1 MSLRGLCVF
10 ACFLFALTG
19 AFAQS
24 TTASMLGVVHDPSG
38 AVIPNA
44 EVTATDTQTTLSRTT
59 QTDGAGSYL
68 ITNLPIGQYQLRVVA
83 PGFESYVQ
91 NGITLDVNANARVDA
106 TLKTGST
113 SQTVQVTAESTGVD
127 THTAAVGEVVD
138 RERIQELPLNGRNAM
153 QLAAVVPGV
162 TNILAAPPVQ
172 TQSRSSP
179 SITVSGGRD
188 TQNEFRFDGVSWK
201 NITQN
206 TAFNLPNPDALQE
219 FQILTSSPSAE
230 YGRYSGGIILAV
242 TRSGSNQFHGT
253 AWEYLR
259 NTALNSRNYFIRAP
273 QPKPTLIQNQF
284 GFTGG
289 GPVVRN
295 KLFYFGSYQGMR
307 IRQSQVLSSAFPPTE
322 AQRAGNFGSTVLKNP
337 RTGGVYNGT
346 IPSSDFDPVAINIL
360 NKYVPL
366 ANNSN
371 GQLTQ
376 LVSSPT
382 NDYQFLV
389 RGDYTVSNTNNLFA
403 RFFQENGTVQS
414 QAGNVSPYDPD
425 ITGTIAR
432 SLSVQD
438 TQSIGAKLLNEGR
451 LGVERVNSTVTELVH
466 TQLSDLGAIFP
477 GVETPQLPNLNVN
490 GFFNL
495 NNTDLFVEHDNIYQA
510 GDTLRWNYGQHS
522 ISLGG
527 EFERLELYNF
537 GSSGNNGTF
546 TFDGSQ
552 TGNAFADFLI
562 GRPVGLLQASPYQR
576 NVKTWDGYLFVE
588 DDVHLTPRLTVNA
601 GLRYSIFQPF
611 GITGNRTNT
620 YRAGQQSTITPAA
633 PPGMVFPGDKGIS
646 SGLVPTNYT
655 NFAPRLGFAYDVFG
669 NGRTSIRGAYGIFF
683 EDYRSDVW
691 TYPAVNQPFV
701 ISNTINTPASLQN
714 PYQGYVDPF
723 PYTYTPAT
731 AKFTYP
737 MSLFT
742 VPTATFS
749 SPFVHNISLSVQ
761 HEIKN
766 GLVLNVGYVGKLEHD
781 LIRMLQN
788 NPAVY
793 IPGKSTIGNTNSR
806 RMLLPGIYGS
816 FRYICT
822 CSDANYESLQ
832 ASLSRRY
839 QNGFT
844 FMLAYTYGKLLDEYS
859 ATNLGQT
866 PQDPSNPAGD
876 YGRSDFDRRSV
887 FNASVVYA
895 IPFFHSTPRTL
906 NAVFSNWQASSIIGV
921 SSGLP
926 VPIVTGTDAS
936 LTGVGFDRPN
946 EISNPHRSSY
956 ANRADEL
963 SKYFNKAA
971 FVSNTPGHY
980 GNTGRNILSGPG
992 LDNVNLS
999 LVRSFPLGERFG
1011 TLEFRSE
1018 FFNLF
1023 NHPNFGQPDG
1033 NFSDKTFA
1041 VISAT
1046 GPAGIADPRILQ
1058 FALRY
1063 RY

>member
-1 MSLRGLCVF
+1 MSQRKFGLL
-10 ACFLFALTG
+10 ACFLLSVTAALG
-19 AFAQS
+19 QS
-24 TTASMLGVVHDPSG
+24 TTASMLGVVRDTSG

-44 EVTATDTQTTLSRTT
+44 EVTATDTQTALSRKTT
-59 QTDGAGSYL
+59 TDGTGSYL
-68 ITNLPIGQYQLRVVA
+68 ITNLPIGQYQLQVVS
-83 PGFESYVQ
+83 PGFDAFVQ
-91 NGITLDVNANARVDA
+91 TGITLDVNANARVDA
-106 TLKTGST
+106 TLKAGNTT
-113 SQTVQVTAESTGVD
+113 QTVQVTGDSTGVD
-127 THTAAVGEVVD
+127 TRTASVGELVD

-172 TQSRSSP
+172 TQSRSGP

-188 TQNEFRFDGVSWK
+188 TQNEFRFDGVAWK

-206 TAFNLPNPDALQE
+206 TALNLPNPDALQE
-219 FQILTSSPSAE
+219 FQVLTSSPSAE
-230 YGRYSGGIILAV
+230 YGRFSGGIITAV
-242 TRSGSNQFHGT
+242 TRSGTNQFHGT

-259 NTALNSRNYFIRAP
+259 NTALNSRNYFVRAP
-273 QPKPTLIQNQF
+273 QAKPQLIQNQF
-284 GFTGG
+284 GFTAG
-289 GPVVRN
+289 GPVIRN
-295 KLFYFGSYQGMR
+295 KLFAFGSYQGMR

-322 AQRAGNFGSTVLKNP
+322 AERAGNFGNEVLRNP
-337 RTGGVYNGT
+337 RTGGTYQGA
-346 IPSSDFDPVAINIL
+346 IPSSDFDPVAVNIL

-389 RGDYTVSNTNNLFA
+389 RGDYTASSTNNLSA
-403 RFFQENGTVQS
+403 RFFQENGSVQS

-425 ITGTIAR
+425 ITRTVAS

-438 TQSIGAKLLNEGR
+438 TQTFGTNLLNEGR
-451 LGVERVNSTVTELVH
+451 LGMERVNSTVSELDH

-477 GVETPQLPNLNVN
+477 GVETPQLPDLNVS
-490 GFFNL
+490 GFFDL
-495 NNTDLFVEHDNIYQA
+495 ANTDLFLEHDNIYQV
-510 GDTLRWNYGQHS
+510 GDTLRWNHGRHS
-522 ISLGG
+522 VSVGG

-537 GSSGNNGTF
+537 GSSGNNGEF

-576 NVKTWDGYLFVE
+576 NAKTWDGYLFAE
-588 DDVHLTPRLTVNA
+588 DDMHLTPRFTLNA
-601 GLRYSIFQPF
+601 GLRYSIFDPF

-620 YRAGQQSTITPAA
+620 YRAGQQSTITPSA
-633 PPGMVFPGDKGIS
+633 PPGMVFPGDKGVPN
-646 SGLVPTNYT
+646 GLVPTNYT
-655 NFAPRLGFAYDVFG
+655 NVAPRVGFAYDLFG
-669 NGRTSIRGAYGIFF
+669 DGRTSVRGAYGIFF
-683 EDYRSDVW
+683 EDFRSDVW

-701 ISNTINTPASLQN
+701 ISETINTPASLQN

-723 PYTYTPAT
+723 PYTYSPAT
-731 AKFTYP
+731 AKFTFP

-742 VPTATFS
+742 VPTATFV
-749 SPFVHNISLSVQ
+749 SPFVSDISFSVQ
-761 HEIKN
+761 HETKD
-766 GLVLNVGYVGKLEHD
+766 GLIFNIGYVGKLEHH

-793 IPGKSTIGNTNSR
+793 IPGESTIGNTNAR
-806 RMLLPGIYGS
+806 RVLMPGTYGS

-822 CSDANYESLQ
+822 CSDAQYESLQ

-839 QNGFT
+839 KNGFT
-844 FMLAYTYGKLLDEYS
+844 FMVAYTYGKLLDEYS

-866 PQDPSNPAGD
+866 PQDPYNPAGD
-876 YGRSDFDRRSV
+876 YGRSDYDRRSV
-887 FNASVVYA
+887 LNGSVVYA
-895 IPFFHSTPRTL
+895 IPFFRDTPSPL
-906 NAVFSNWQASSIIGV
+906 KAVFSNWQASSIVGV

-926 VPIVTGTDAS
+926 VSIVTGTDAS

-946 EISNPHRSSY
+946 EIANPHRSSY
-956 ANRADEL
+956 ANRTDEL
-963 SKYFNKAA
+963 SKFFNTAA

-992 LDNVNLS
+992 LTNVNLS
-999 LVRSFPLGERFG
+999 LVRSFPIGERYG
-1011 TLEFRSE
+1011 NLQFRSE

-1033 NFSDKTFA
+1033 DFSDKTFG
-1041 VISAT
+1041 VVSAT
-1046 GPAGIADPRILQ
+1046 GPAGIADPRVLQ

-1063 RY
+1063 QF

>member
-1 MSLRGLCVF
+1 MSQRGLCLF
-10 ACFLFALTG
+10 ACFLFSLTP
-19 AFAQS
+19 AFGQS
-24 TTASMLGVVHDPSG
+24 TTASMLGVVRDTSG

-44 EVTATDTQTTLSRTT
+44 EVTATDTLTTLSRKTT
-59 QTDGAGSYL
+59 TDGTGSYL
-68 ITNLPIGQYQLRVVA
+68 ITNLPVGQYQLRVES
-83 PGFESYVQ
+83 PGFDVFMQ

-106 TLKTGST
+106 MLKAGNTT
-113 SQTVQVTAESTGVD
+113 ETVQVSGESTGID
-127 THTAAVGEVVD
+127 TRTASVGEMVD

-172 TQSRSSP
+172 TQSRSGP
-179 SITVSGGRD
+179 SLTVSGGRD

-206 TAFNLPNPDALQE
+206 TGLNLPNPDALQE

-230 YGRYSGGIILAV
+230 YGRYSGGIIIAV
-242 TRSGSNQFHGT
+242 TRSGTNQFHGT

-259 NTALNSRNYFIRAP
+259 NTALNSRNYFVRAP
-273 QPKPTLIQNQF
+273 QDKPQLIQNQF
-284 GFTGG
+284 GFTAG
-289 GPVVRN
+289 GPVIRN
-295 KLFYFGSYQGMR
+295 KFFGFGSYQGMR

-322 AQRAGNFGSTVLKNP
+322 AEREGNFGTETLKNP
-337 RTGGVYNGT
+337 RTGGVFQGT
-346 IPSSDFDPVAINIL
+346 IPSSDFDPVAVNIL

-389 RGDYTVSNTNNLFA
+389 RGDYTASSTNNLSA
-403 RFFQENGTVQS
+403 RFFQENGSVES

-425 ITGTIAR
+425 ITGTIAS
-432 SLSVQD
+432 SLAVQD
-438 TQSIGAKLLNEGR
+438 TQTLGVNLLNEGR
-451 LGVERVNSTVTELVH
+451 LGMERVNSTVSELNH

-477 GVETPQLPNLNVN
+477 GVENPQLPDLNVS
-490 GFFNL
+490 GFFDL
-495 NNTDLFVEHDNIYQA
+495 ANTDLFVEHDNIYQV
-510 GDTLRWNYGQHS
+510 GDTLRWNHGRHS
-522 ISLGG
+522 VSLGG

-537 GSSGNNGTF
+537 GSSGNNGEF

-562 GRPVGLLQASPYQR
+562 GRPVSLLQASSYQR
-576 NVKTWDGYLFVE
+576 NAKTWDGYLFAE
-588 DDVHLTPRLTVNA
+588 DDIHLTPRFTLNA

-633 PPGMVFPGDKGIS
+633 PPGMVFPGDKGIPN
-646 SGLVPTNYT
+646 GLVPTNYH
-655 NFAPRLGFAYDVFG
+655 NLAPRVGFAYDLFG
-669 NGRTSIRGAYGIFF
+669 DGRTSVRGAYGIFF
-683 EDYRSDVW
+683 EDFRSDVW

-701 ISNTINTPASLQN
+701 ISNTINAPASLQN
-714 PYQGYVDPF
+714 PYEGYVDPF

-731 AKFTYP
+731 AKFTFP

-742 VPTATFS
+742 VPTATFV
-749 SPFVHNISLSVQ
+749 SPFVNDISFSVQ
-761 HEIKN
+761 HEAKN
-766 GLVLNVGYVGKLEHD
+766 GLIFNVGYVGKLEHH

-793 IPGKSTIGNTNSR
+793 IPGESTIGNTNSR
-806 RMLLPGIYGS
+806 RALLPGTYAS

-822 CSDANYESLQ
+822 CSNAQYESLQ

-839 QNGFT
+839 QKGFT
-844 FMLAYTYGKLLDEYS
+844 FMVAYTFGKLLDEYS

-866 PQDPSNPAGD
+866 PQNPYYQAGD
-876 YGRSDFDRRSV
+876 YGRSDYDRRSV
-887 FNASVVYA
+887 LNGSVVYA
-895 IPFFHSTPRTL
+895 IPFFHDTPRAL
-906 NAVFSNWQASSIIGV
+906 KDVLSHWQASSIVGV

-926 VPIVTGTDAS
+926 VFIVTGTDAS
-936 LTGVGFDRPN
+936 LTGVDYDRPN

-956 ANRADEL
+956 VNRTDEL
-963 SKYFNKAA
+963 SQFFHTKA
-971 FVSNTPGHY
+971 FVSNGPGQY
-980 GNTGRNILSGPG
+980 GDTGRNILSGPG
-992 LDNVNLS
+992 LTNVNLS
-999 LVRSFPLGERFG
+999 LVRSFPIGERFG
-1011 TLEFRSE
+1011 NLEFRSE

-1033 NFSDKTFA
+1033 DFSDKTFG
-1041 VISAT
+1041 VVSAT
-1046 GPAGIADPRILQ
+1046 GTAGIADPRVLQ

-1063 RY
+1063 QF